1 MRNNPIIPQG
11 WSLQKVKF
19 HYGVVYWGSWVLHIL
34 SSLMPG
40 VNPDPPAADV
50 SYTLRRNAD
59 GKVETVRLD
68 GEHAA
73 DALAKTIQ
81 LIEARSPSGKA

>member
-1 MRNNPIIPQG
+1 MRNEPIIPEG

-19 HYGVVYWGSWVLHIL
+19 HYDVIYWGSWALHIL

-40 VNPDPPAADV
+40 VNPGTPAADV
-50 SYTLRRNAD
+50 SYTLRRDAD
-59 GKVETVRLD
+59 GKVETVRLSGD
-68 GEHAA
+68 HAP

-81 LIEARSPSGKA
+81 LLEAGPASA

>member
-1 MRNNPIIPQG
+1 MRNDPIIPEG

-19 HYGVVYWGSWVLHIL
+19 HYDVIYWGSWALHIL

-40 VNPDPPAADV
+40 VNPGPPAADV
-50 SYTLRRNAD
+50 SYTLQRKAD

-68 GEHAA
+68 GDHAA
-73 DALAKTIQ
+73 DALAKTVQ
-81 LIEARSPSGKA
+81 LLEARPTSA